1 MIAIAVSSAAM
12 IIIFSVFNGLESI
25 AKQGYVA
32 FYPDIKVTIA
42 KGKFFPVDSEKIRK
56 IEMTQHVDDISA
68 VIEDYAFA
76 VHYNEQK
83 PVILKGIDDRYMSVN
98 DVSPYIIQGDTFVM
112 ASQPQGE
119 TNPGN
124 PNTAILGSRILNEL
138 GTDINSLSYFT
149 LNAPDASITDP
160 GADPLSALRSVK
172 VRPAGVFRI
181 QDDFD
186 SKYILAPF
194 GLVQELFNQPGKCTS
209 IEIKVKAGK
218 DKEVQE
224 ELKKLFGDGYKVETR
239 YEQNKTMYMA
249 MGAEKWVMYAI
260 LMMVMLI
267 ASFNMIGALSM
278 LVLEKQKDI
287 AILKAMGALPGAIK
301 RVFLLEGI
309 LWALM
314 GGVTGL
320 SIGIIVCLLQ
330 QKFELI
336 QMGESFI
343 VSAFPVEIH
352 GADIVLVFATVM
364 AVGLLIAW
372 YPAIRATKVVD
383 PTLKSA

>member
-1 MIAIAVSSAAM
+1 M
-12 IIIFSVFNGLESI
+12 IIIFSVFNGLETV

-32 FYPDIKVTIA
+32 FYPDIKISIA
-42 KGKFFPVDSEKIRK
+42 KGKFFPFDQEKIRH
-56 IEMTQHVDDISA
+56 IEMTRNVQSIST
-68 VIEDYAFA
+68 VIEDFAFA
-76 VHYNEQK
+76 VHFNEQK
-83 PVILKGIDDRYMSVN
+83 PVLLKGIDNNYMRVN

-112 ASQPQGE
+112 TSQPQAE

-124 PNTAILGSRILNEL
+124 PNTAILGARILNEL

-149 LNAPDASITDP
+149 LNAPDASVTNP

-172 VRPAGVFRI
+172 VQPAGVFHI

-194 GLVQELFNQPGKCTS
+194 GVVQDLFNQPGKCTS
-209 IEIKVKAGK
+209 IEIKVAPGK
-218 DKEVQE
+218 DKEVQQDLE
-224 ELKKLFGDGYKVETR
+224 KLFGNGYKVETR
-239 YEQNKTMYMA
+239 YEQNKTMFMA

-287 AILKAMGALPGAIK
+287 AILKAMGTLPGAIK
-301 RVFLLEGI
+301 KVFLLEGI

-314 GGVTGL
+314 GGITGL
-320 SIGIIVCLLQ
+320 LLGITVCLLQ
-330 QKFELI
+330 LKFELI
-336 QMGESFI
+336 KMGESFVI
-343 VSAFPVEIH
+343 SAFPVEIH
-352 GADIVLVFATVM
+352 GTDILLVFATVTV
-364 AVGLLIAW
+364 VGVLIAW
-372 YPAIRATKVVD
+372 YPAMRATKVVD